1 MAKQANRRLKPIEL
15 DADERVYAAVKDM
28 DKYAPANAAYTHTA
42 LDAAHDR
49 VQQRQHEEVQATA
62 AAAAARDDANAEEW
76 SYHDLMAG
84 VKDQVVAQFG
94 RNSNEAQAVGLKKPE
109 EYKKPTRKAKKNGDG
124 GK

>member
-109 EYKKPTRKAKKNGDG
+109 EYKKPTRKAKKNGD
-124 GK
+124 K